1 MANPLASTELTAELA
16 REGYAVRPLL
26 SPGEVVATR
35 AFYDRLEQP
44 VAGGFHATM
53 YAPGAERRRAL
64 YDYLRGQVE
73 PRLSELLPG
82 YRVCTTNF
90 MVKEPGQP
98 DSEMRM
104 HQDWSFVDEGRYLA
118 VHAWVPLVDVDR
130 ENGCLSV
137 VAGSHLLGDP
147 IRAHADDCPLAEL
160 LPVLT
165 SAYLD
170 WIPMRAGEVFLYD
183 GRLLH
188 GSPPN
193 HTTRTRVAFNCI
205 LVPVAAE
212 LEHWIRVSPE
222 EVEGFQVSEAFF
234 WDYQLFERPRGV
246 PSLGRRPYVVRQRTL
261 DEVLATGHL
270 RPGRERALPAAAAAC

>member
-1 MANPLASTELTAELA
+1 MTTPWAQTELGAELA

-26 SPGEVVATR
+26 SPAEVSAAR
-35 AFYDRLEQP
+35 DLYARLDQP

-53 YAPGAERRRAL
+53 YAPGIERRRFL
-64 YDYLRGQVE
+64 YEHLRREVE
-73 PRLSELLPG
+73 PKLRDLLPA

-90 MVKEPGQP
+90 MVKEPGQA

-104 HQDWSFVDEGRYLA
+104 HQDWSFVDETRFLA

-147 IRAHADDCPLAEL
+147 IRAQADACPLEEL

-165 SAYLD
+165 GKYLD

-193 HTTRTRVAFNCI
+193 RTSHPRVAFNCI
-205 LVPVAAE
+205 QVPVEAE
-212 LEHWIRVSPE
+212 LEHWIRVSPS
-222 EVEGFQVSEAFF
+222 EVEGFRVNDEFF
-234 WDYQLFERPRGV
+234 WDYQLFERPRDV

-270 RPGRERALPAAAAAC
+270 RPGRERVLPAAAEAC